1 MPIYKTANFL
11 VRAGSLDRCTEAVR
25 EFVTEMQQSERGTQL
40 YISLQDQVNPH
51 RFLHVFVFEDERAE
65 AIHRDAPA
73 TKRFTQKLF
82 PELVGE
88 VKFGDYSLVATT

>member
-1 MPIYKTANFL
+1 MPIYKTASFL
-11 VRAGSLDRCTEAVR
+11 VRAGSLDRITEAVR
-25 EFVTEMQQSERGTQL
+25 EFVAEMQKTERGTQL

-65 AIHRDAPA
+65 TMHRDAPA
-73 TKRFTQKLF
+73 TKRFTEKLF

-88 VKFGDYSLVATT
+88 VKFGDYILVATT